1 IVTVGRLTEQ
11 KGYDISIKA
20 AKNLRDRGINF
31 KWFAI
36 GEGKDRYKL
45 QRLISKLNL
54 SNNFF
59 LIGRRDNPYPYIKN
73 CDLYVQF
80 SRHEGYGLSVLE
92 ARILDKPIVVSDLPV
107 FKEQIKNRWNGLI
120 VHFDQNNLANSIE
133 ELYADYRL
141 RNKIKTN
148 VLKESINFDSQMSKL
163 DKI

>member
-1 IVTVGRLTEQ
+1 M
-11 KGYDISIKA
+11 
-20 AKNLRDRGINF
+20 
-31 KWFAI
+31 
-36 GEGKDRYKL
+36 
-45 QRLISKLNL
+45 
-54 SNNFF
+54 
-59 LIGRRDNPYPYIKN
+59 
-73 CDLYVQF
+73 QF